1 MSNFANHSNE
11 YTSHVNDNNNDT
23 YAAYSDSKMQIHNN
37 SNKINRNDSNNNA
50 NEVYNYHQTS
60 YSEDDLADDK
70 TKLGFN
76 NNSDDYYKNYEEN
89 EKDDRRYEEEFDNEY
104 AKNSHTTSKQLM
116 QKQMSVQSDD
126 AHGSQDDFMNDRN
139 KRMLNSEQNTIDE
152 DYLEFDDDQMLR
164 RKSDG
169 LKKKQESILDDDLE
183 LKHLE
188 QNQHQQQF
196 QNIDNGNELDQFDIE
211 MQQKKSVI
219 SDEEVIVVHEKPR
232 EKRTA
237 KQRWH
242 WAYNR
247 IVHQAQVSLSQN
259 YETIFNTKKL

>member
-1 MSNFANHSNE
+1 MSNFANHPND

-23 YAAYSDSKMQIHNN
+23 YAAFSDSKMQIHNN
-37 SNKINRNDSNNNA
+37 SNKTNRNDSNNNA
-50 NEVYNYHQTS
+50 NEVYNYHQT

-76 NNSDDYYKNYEEN
+76 NNSDDYYKNYDEN
-89 EKDDRRYEEEFDNEY
+89 EKDDRHYEEEFDNEY

-126 AHGSQDDFMNDRN
+126 AQDDFMNDRN

-164 RKSDG
+164 RKSDA
-169 LKKKQESILDDDLE
+169 LKKKQESILLDDDLE

-219 SDEEVIVVHEKPR
+219 GDEEVIKVHEKPR
-232 EKRTA
+232 EKRTS

-247 IVHQAQVSLSQN
+247 IVHQAQVS
-259 YETIFNTKKL
+259 